1 MLNKIV
7 IMGRLT
13 ADVEVKATQSGKSV
27 AAFTVA
33 CERDFG
39 EKETDFINCV
49 AWQNKAEFIS
59 KWFRKGDMIALTG
72 RLAMRSYETDNG
84 KRTVYEINVEDAYF
98 CGSKGIAGT
107 EVKATKEAEF
117 ETISPEDI
125 DLPF

>member
-7 IMGRLT
+7 LMGRLT
-13 ADVEVKATQSGKSV
+13 ADAQLKATQSGKSV
-27 AAFTVA
+27 ATFTIA

-59 KWFRKGDMIALTG
+59 KWFKKGDMIALTG
-72 RLAMRSYETDNG
+72 RLAMRSYDTDNG
-84 KRTVYEINVEDAYF
+84 KRTVYEVNVEDAYF
-98 CGSKGIAGT
+98 GGSKSSG
-107 EVKATKEAEF
+107 AETTNTPKQPDF
-117 ETISPEDI
+117 EECGDNV